1 MRIARSAWIAGG
13 AALVALVGLAWYAQ
27 PFAASKSSP
36 PYRFARVERGDIIAA
51 VAATG
56 TINPISIVIVGSQLS
71 GQVVEI
77 LSDYND
83 IVKANQMMARLNT
96 DQLRAKADAA
106 RADLAQARALAMVQ
120 EANLEKNKADQEKA
134 RAAMADMS
142 AQMRRADALVDDARQ
157 TLARQ
162 EQLVTRGSATEVT
175 LQAAR
180 TASLTQQAAREST
193 AAQITS
199 AAASLSSLIAD
210 AQVATAQLASARAS
224 IAQREA
230 VIRQI
235 EVDIRNSEIRSPVD
249 GVVVQRNIELGQTVA
264 ASLQA
269 PTLFL
274 VAENLDN
281 MVIYAN
287 VDETD
292 VGRVQ
297 PGQPA
302 PFTVNAFPG
311 RTFEGRVQ
319 QVRLG
324 SQTIQNVVIYT
335 AVIAVENPGRVLLPG
350 MTANL
355 RVLTERKGDVL
366 RVSNAALRFRPAGE
380 LGADRPPQV
389 GGAPGASPFGGLPAA
404 GGQASGGANQNAG
417 RQFAQFAQRI
427 KTEVVLDAA
436 QSAAVDTIF
445 AAAREKARTIATSE
459 AGPAQRRESFARF
472 RNETAEQVKALLTPA
487 QQPKFEAIRADFAPT
502 AGRGQFGRLHRLGAD
517 GELQAITVR
526 LGASDGTFTEITDAG
541 SLKPGDDV
549 VIGGG
554 PRSVP
559 APAAPTGPRPGL

>member
-142 AQMRRADALVDDARQ
+142 AQMRRADALVEDARQ

-210 AQVATAQLASARAS
+210 AQVTTAQLASARAS

>member
-210 AQVATAQLASARAS
+210 AQVTTAQLASARAS

>member
-311 RTFEGRVQ
+311 RTFEGKVQ

>member
-56 TINPISIVIVGSQLS
+56 TINPISTVIVGSQLS

-210 AQVATAQLASARAS
+210 AQVTTAQLASARAS

-517 GELQAITVR
+517 GVLQAITVR

>member
-210 AQVATAQLASARAS
+210 AQVTTAQLASARAS

-274 VAENLDN
+274 VVENLDN